1 MTRKEF
7 VIHGLTAGVAAGG
20 IAAGWFGV
28 GLVEYMGAS
37 PDTPWKSLTPKEAE
51 ELDRLAEEL
60 IPADPPSPE
69 NCDRGVPG
77 AHDAKV
83 VRYIDWQLATG
94 APYEMHLPTYRK
106 HLALIREG
114 GGQPSAR
121 PPAAAANCR
130 AGAPRPPMSAAEVE
144 KEFPEFFKLLLKHV
158 KQGFYGHPRHGG
170 NAGWASYR
178 MLGIAGPS
186 VTGRN
191 IPGVANHP

>member
-7 VIHGLTAGVAAGG
+7 VIYGLTAGAAAGG
-20 IAAGWFGV
+20 LVAGWFGV
-28 GLVEYMGAS
+28 GLVEYMGTS
-37 PDTPWKSLTPKEAE
+37 SDTPWKALTPQEAE

-60 IPADPPSPE
+60 IPANPPSPE
-69 NCDRGVPG
+69 NGGKGVPG

-106 HLALIREG
+106 HLALCEWL
-114 GGQPSAR
+114 SAT
-121 PPAAAANCR
+121 
-130 AGAPRPPMSAAEVE
+130 EVE
-144 KEFPEFFKLLLKHV
+144 KAFPEFLKLLLAHV

-178 MLGIAGPS
+178 MLGLAGPS

-191 IPGVANHP
+191 IPGKENHL